1 MNETPLCLSCV
12 KTQQHGKSIHENM
25 KTFKCSQCEFETA
38 RKDSLKRHIES
49 IHENMKTFKCS
60 QCEYE
65 TSRKDNFKRHQKIK
79 HGGPAPP
86 NGATTHDITPISW
99 IELVQLYKCQFV

>member
-1 MNETPLCLSCV
+1 
-12 KTQQHGKSIHENM
+12 M

-65 TSRKDNFKRHQKIK
+65 TSRKYKIII
-79 HGGPAPP
+79 GGWRGEWPQ
-86 NGATTHDITPISW
+86 TFYILIIFYCYYD
-99 IELVQLYKCQFV
+99 LD